1 MSRLDPPDVTFL
13 EAGLRWSLVL
23 LWAGGIF
30 IYSGRSNPLG
40 SVARSAHSGLIGRAL
55 HIGEYTGLTTLL
67 TWALASR
74 HDKERLPKRIL
85 AYAFGLALAYALFD
99 ELHQSFVPGRTCTL
113 VDIGYDLVG
122 GSSGRWAGFGRFFIA
137 GSAEGPGD

>member
-1 MSRLDPPDVTFL
+1 MSRFDPPEIPTLLD
-13 EAGLRWSLVL
+13 ASLRWGLVL

-40 SVARSAHSGLIGRAL
+40 AVARSAHSGLIGRAL
-55 HIGEYTGLTTLL
+55 HIGEYAGLTALL
-67 TWALASR
+67 VGALASR
-74 HDKERLPKRIL
+74 NDKEKSPRRTL
-85 AYAFGLALAYALFD
+85 AYAFGLALTYALFD

-122 GSSGRWAGFGRFFIA
+122 IVLALGGIWVVFYRGGR
-137 GSAEGPGD
+137 